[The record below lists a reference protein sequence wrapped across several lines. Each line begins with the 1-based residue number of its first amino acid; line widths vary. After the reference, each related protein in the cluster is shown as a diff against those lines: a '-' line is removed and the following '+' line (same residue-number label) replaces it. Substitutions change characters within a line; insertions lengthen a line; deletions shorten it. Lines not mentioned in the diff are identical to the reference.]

1 MLTTLPAIKSRLAL
15 DDSDVRDDALLTNF
29 IALASARFENECN
42 RKFGYAQNVA
52 DEFQGDETELRLS
65 RYPLDET
72 QPITFQRLSTLNAQ
86 SSIAAGWQQVPEAE
100 FVLRRGCVI
109 SLVSKIGRW
118 QGQIRMTYSGGYLLP
133 DAVGPVPPPGVPSL
147 PDDLQFA
154 AVEQIAYWYQNKD
167 RLGIV
172 TVTAEGGSLQQ
183 FPKLDLLPFVD
194 YTLARYERWMS

>member
-109 SLVSKIGRW
+109 SLVSKISRW
-118 QGQIRMTYSGGYLLP
+118 HGQIRITYPSRYLLP
-133 DAVGPVPPPGVPSL
+133 YALSPL
-147 PDDLQFA
+147 P
-154 AVEQIAYWYQNKD
+154 
-167 RLGIV
+167 
-172 TVTAEGGSLQQ
+172 
-183 FPKLDLLPFVD
+183 
-194 YTLARYERWMS
+194 